1 MARYSQ
7 ITNEEKQELFG
18 EFCEALAV
26 LKDKDEAMKFLT
38 DLLTRQEII
47 ALAKRIKIA
56 KLLLAGKDYREITQV
71 LKVSHATIAKVS
83 QWLVESGDGFKIVA
97 DRTKNKE
104 RKQITGSAE
113 LRKTDWDNFKRGHSL
128 MFWPELLIKD
138 VIKTMDRKQ
147 KDKTKAALAKIDY
160 KSSLYRRINCLLK

>member
-7 ITNEEKQELFG
+7 ITNQEKQELLSD
-18 EFCEALAV
+18 FCEALAV
-26 LKDKDEAMKFLT
+26 LKTADEAMKFLT
-38 DLLTRQEII
+38 DLLGRQEII

-56 KLLLAGKDYREITQV
+56 KLLLASKDYREIARL

-83 QWLVESGDGFKIVA
+83 QWLMESGEGFKLVA
-97 DRTKNKE
+97 ERTKDKK

-113 LRKTDWDNFKRGHSL
+113 LRKIEWDNFKKGHPL

-147 KDKTKAALAKIDY
+147 KDKIKAALAKIDY
-160 KSSLYRRINCLLK
+160 KSSLYRRINRLLK